1 MLKKN
6 AQKKCSKKLKKRN
19 FYSSS
24 AMTLMLDGT
33 FLSTAQYSGCFPSPV
48 LLRSDSS
55 RSNFSVDLG
64 GVLAFS
70 VRRRRC
76 VDTDDILLDSRA
88 TELSLG
94 ENGKKVIN
102 CCLMNHCPEREGK
115 NKSIKSPLLYC
126 LWLPV
131 SLVFDTHTHVFP
143 SPVSVCVDQVARFF
157 FVWIIA
163 HPRRHLPLFI
173 FFCSRAAKCTLENNR
188 SNNIDRCLFHKFC
201 PLKRVLSINVHNPLQ
216 LLTTN
221 DTLNYRTFLNQI
233 HCYLELL
240 LLLQQNLVC
249 TATTLS
255 LSMGS
260 NKCCGNWQANG
271 LPAFDPHSE
280 STVPWTLTR
289 PLRLAKVSF
298 FELSA

>member
-1 MLKKN
+1 MLEKMLEKIE
-6 AQKKCSKKLKKRN
+6 KKRN
-19 FYSSS
+19 FYFSS

-102 CCLMNHCPEREGK
+102 CCLMNRCPEREGK

-131 SLVFDTHTHVFP
+131 SLVFDTHTHGFP
-143 SPVSVCVDQVARFF
+143 SPCVCGSGGTLFLCVDYRSPPPPSPPLYF
-157 FVWIIA
+157 FVLERPNVPWRTIA
-163 HPRRHLPLFI
+163 ATISTVASFTS
-173 FFCSRAAKCTLENNR
+173 FAR
-188 SNNIDRCLFHKFC
+188 SNACCPSTSTTRCSC
-201 PLKRVLSINVHNPLQ
+201 
-216 LLTTN
+216 
-221 DTLNYRTFLNQI
+221 
-233 HCYLELL
+233 
-240 LLLQQNLVC
+240 
-249 TATTLS
+249 
-255 LSMGS
+255 
-260 NKCCGNWQANG
+260 
-271 LPAFDPHSE
+271 
-280 STVPWTLTR
+280 
-289 PLRLAKVSF
+289 
-298 FELSA
+298 